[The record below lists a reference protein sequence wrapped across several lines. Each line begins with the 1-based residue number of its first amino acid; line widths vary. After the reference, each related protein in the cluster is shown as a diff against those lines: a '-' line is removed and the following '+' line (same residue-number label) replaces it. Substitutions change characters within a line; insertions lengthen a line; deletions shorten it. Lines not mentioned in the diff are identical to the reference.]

1 MENQFAFA
9 VILFTLVIIAFVN
22 ILLVKRVQTKEN
34 LLKFS
39 DIEIEQSRQELDKL
53 KKELSFVVT
62 QNNIL
67 QDKLIDSNNMLFK
80 CNESRDHWRER
91 ALHKKHTKKVVDSDN
106 WKCINKHYRNF
117 NNGTTYKIDSS
128 QTPTSNSLL
137 FLICDDN
144 KSYLVEKKY
153 FQPVN

>member
-117 NNGTTYKIDSS
+117 NNGTTYKRDSS

-144 KSYLVEKKY
+144 KSYIVEKKY

>member
-1 MENQFAFA
+1 
-9 VILFTLVIIAFVN
+9 
-22 ILLVKRVQTKEN
+22 
-34 LLKFS
+34 
-39 DIEIEQSRQELDKL
+39 LDKL

-117 NNGTTYKIDSS
+117 NNGTTYKRDSS

-144 KSYLVEKKY
+144 KSYIVEKKY
-153 FQPVN
+153 FQPVI

>member
-1 MENQFAFA
+1 MYDFITNL
-9 VILFTLVIIAFVN
+9 VNGWTLIDLTIMF
-22 ILLVKRVQTKEN
+22 ILLLVAYRLFLKVQAKEK

-39 DIEIEQSRQELDKL
+39 DIEREQAKDEIYILN
-53 KKELSFVVT
+53 KELLST
-62 QNNIL
+62 KERLNEMT
-67 QDKLIDSNNMLFK
+67 KSYFK
-80 CNESRDHWRER
+80 STESISYWKER

-106 WKCINKHYRNF
+106 WKCINQHYLNF
-117 NNGTTYKIDSS
+117 NNCSTYKKDSS

-153 FQPVN
+153 FKPVN